1 MKMKVSSGER
11 RGVTLV
17 EMLVVIAII
26 GVLVGLLLPAVQSAR
41 ESSRRA
47 QCGNN
52 LKQLGIACHTY
63 LAARGMFPPGG
74 RGYGFQQLYPH
85 KQGTPDDTI
94 LNMNGMLL
102 LLPAIDQQALYNQF
116 NMKAA
121 FGNSN
126 PNSGRPL
133 QSPDAV
139 ASGNAALTVNVIPSL
154 NCPSDTENR
163 FMVTNNA
170 GELPTATANSPIK
183 PVKTNYDF
191 VSNLQ
196 DFRTFNFWRDHQKRH
211 ERYMFGENSTTT
223 PGHVRDGLSNTF
235 MMGERTLRSITNRD
249 SSANWAYRGSQQVGL
264 DPVGSYC
271 SAAVPVQGLNIWMN
285 GTIVTPKVGIRG
297 CWYRVASLHPRGCN
311 FVFADGAVRFITEDV
326 PVATL
331 ESLSRM
337 ADGGTVS
344 DY

>member
-1 MKMKVSSGER
+1 MKMKVSSGKR

-41 ESSRRA
+41 ESSRRS

-52 LKQLGIACHTY
+52 LKQLGIASHTY

-74 RGYGFQQLYPH
+74 RSYGFTASYAH
-85 KQGTPDDTI
+85 RQGTPDDTI

-102 LLPAIDQQALYNQF
+102 LLPAIDQQTLYNQF

-126 PNSGRPL
+126 NSGRSL

-139 ASGNAALTVNVIPSL
+139 ASGNAALTANVIPSL
-154 NCPSDTENR
+154 SCPSDSTSR
-163 FMVTNNA
+163 FMSSKSNSAERPDLNTNSA
-170 GELPTATANSPIK
+170 ITPA
-183 PVKTNYDF
+183 KTSYDF
-191 VSNLQ
+191 VSNFN
-196 DFRTFNFWRDHQKRH
+196 DFRTFNFWRDHQTRQQ
-211 ERYMFGENSTTT
+211 RYMFGENSTTT
-223 PGHVRDGLSNTF
+223 PAHVRDGLSNTF
-235 MMGERTLRSITNRD
+235 MMSERTLLSVTNAD

-264 DPVGSYC
+264 DPVGNYC
-271 SAAVPVQGLNIWMN
+271 SAAVPVQGLNVWTQ
-285 GTIVTPKVGIRG
+285 GSVTPKVGIRG
-297 CWYRVASLHPRGCN
+297 CWYRVASLHPGGCN
-311 FVFADGAVRFITEDV
+311 FVFGDGSVRFIGEDV
-326 PVATL
+326 PVPTL
-331 ESLSRM
+331 DSLSRM
-337 ADGGTVS
+337 ADGGTPT